1 MSNPPRRLLIV
12 EDDPFVANVYQ
23 SRFEKEGYE
32 AEVALDGQTAFYR
45 LHEARFDALLLDL
58 SLPQMHGL
66 DILKKIRAQKR
77 FEKFPV
83 VVFTNAYLTQAGFE
97 ASQAGANFVFNK
109 RSATPR
115 QIIDAINSILMPS
128 WPASPPPEPAAPP
141 AAAPSAQNMG
151 PGSRFPTPAPL
162 PPPVPLAG
170 TPVSPPPPDRSFR
183 QTPSLTRVPVGETG
197 SENAV
202 LQTFLATAPQTL
214 GRLWHLHHTLGNAAD
229 HAVQDDCLR
238 ELSLKV
244 HAMTGA
250 ASLAGLQAI
259 PQLGSLFEALLQ
271 EMAMSPIYR
280 NASTLQTT
288 SQALDL
294 LRVLIDKG
302 RSADATEPPAF
313 NILVVDD
320 EVLSRRAVAAAM
332 KRAKLPCICVR
343 DSSLAL
349 QLLEDNPFD
358 LVITDVIMP
367 GMNGFEL
374 CAKLRDMP
382 AHKNTPV
389 MFVTRLTDFENRAR
403 SVLSGGTDI
412 IAKPIVLIELA
423 LKVLTLLIRAHCAE
437 NSA

>member
-1 MSNPPRRLLIV
+1 MSDPPRRLLIV

-45 LHEARFDALLLDL
+45 LHEARFDAMLLDL
-58 SLPQMHGL
+58 SLPQMRGL

-77 FEKFPV
+77 FENFPV

-115 QIIDAINSILMPS
+115 QIIDAINSVLMPS
-128 WPASPPPEPAAPP
+128 WPASP
-141 AAAPSAQNMG
+141 
-151 PGSRFPTPAPL
+151 TPASLL
-162 PPPVPLAG
+162 PPIPLAG
-170 TPVSPPPPDRSFR
+170 TPVSPPTPDRSFG
-183 QTPSLTRVPVGETG
+183 QTPSLTRAPAGETG

-202 LQTFLATAPQTL
+202 LQTFLATAPRTL
-214 GRLWHLHHTLGNAAD
+214 GLLWQLHHTLGSTTD
-229 HAVQDDCLR
+229 RAVQDDCLR
-238 ELSLKV
+238 DLSLKV

-259 PQLGSLFEALLQ
+259 PQLGTLFEALLQ
-271 EMAMSPIYR
+271 EMAMSPVYR

-288 SQALDL
+288 NQAIDL

-302 RSADATEPPAF
+302 RSADSTEPPAF

-358 LVITDVIMP
+358 LVITDVAMP

-374 CAKLRDMP
+374 CTKLRDMP

-389 MFVTRLTDFENRAR
+389 VFITRLTDFENRAR
-403 SVLSGGTDI
+403 SVLSGGTDL

-423 LKVLTLLIRAHCAE
+423 LKVLTLLIRAHCAVKP
-437 NSA
+437 S